1 MNNIT
6 HYYILGMKNIIS
18 IVLVSLISTFS
29 LAQNT
34 FTSNN
39 ATPGTDFN
47 TIGSWTGT
55 GTPNFTNGL
64 DKFIIRDGD
73 NYTSSGPLTI
83 EGLTLGE
90 GAGGGALV
98 LGSTLD
104 LAGNL
109 LLDVNSTL
117 TAAANQIN
125 IAGNWTEN
133 TGASLSSSGTVVFD
147 ATLVQT
153 ISAAATFNNLTFNG
167 GGVVSTGGNVRV
179 NGNWVIT
186 NNTNFSTGNFH
197 DLYGNLTVDDGSIY
211 NATDGRLSLRGSVD
225 QTLNIGANAT
235 FDQVYFQ
242 PGAPVNFNITGDYVA
257 NDLTYVY
264 PDATLDGV
272 GDQTM
277 EQLIQNGTINFSGSI
292 TFTGNR
298 INDTDDNVFGLGT
311 ADIIIDGNV
320 YFSNATNGD
329 AISIGGNLTIQ
340 SGLLVIDE
348 GSVTGTGGSTFQI
361 NDGYTVYLRGVDN
374 FPTGFGTVDFQ
385 GITSRANYDL
395 RANQTIRGGITYA
408 RLALG
413 AVSGTDTGSR
423 IKTADGSLDINGYL
437 DLNNGVTLDLAT
449 FNHTLEGNIY
459 NVTNS
464 GITQSAGS
472 FTLDAPD
479 ANQTVQANGTAD
491 YFFKTFSIINTA
503 PTAVRTINIDDDIYA
518 EDFVVTNTGGSASNY
533 LIVDIDDYEVLV
545 GGFPPPFTIS
555 IGANVQL
562 RTSGSSEFNSMMSNF
577 TGTFDPLSTIRF
589 DGGVQSIP
597 GVTYGNVEIRGNGNK
612 NATADFNVVG
622 NFSRIA
628 ETPVFVD
635 GGFSHTV
642 SGNWE
647 MNVAY
652 TNNMTGS
659 MDFNGADQTISGSD
673 FNNVTF
679 SGSGTK
685 SLLGNLFVGQD
696 VNGPNVGD
704 FTISNGV
711 TVNAGIY
718 TIEMLGGHWVNGGTG
733 VFNQNT
739 GTVLFSSTQNGQNI
753 TSNPNN
759 TFGDLDIDNN
769 SKTVNA
775 QTDIIVGRDF
785 DLVQN
790 NGAFNLQGFT
800 LFIGR
805 NFNNRTGTSFTFTL
819 PAATLHFNGN
829 VDQDIRNYAASTYP
843 NMIFTGLGIKRFYD
857 NGLDINGDVTITNTT
872 LDAANL
878 SHTVAGDWNNGGSFQ
893 HTQAITFDGADQ
905 SISASTFHD
914 TFFSGTG
921 TKTLT
926 GNITLNGRLQIND
939 GVTLDVSASNYK
951 ITVEESW
958 RNQGTGV
965 FVPQNGLVEFSG
977 GYSQIF
983 TGAVGFPSAGKQF
996 WDVLINTNTSRS
1008 ELDGDL
1014 IVENDFTINTGA
1026 ELEMDAFDMYVAANF
1041 TNNGIFDFNSNNS
1054 LVTFNG
1060 SSGTHTIESG
1070 GSGFRYITFDAPG
1083 ATYKLQS
1090 NISFNVSTNNTT
1102 VLTVNN
1108 GVFNLNGNE
1117 FLLST
1122 GYIMHIDIVGGVL
1135 EVDAGASLRLGRDS
1149 KITNSGGVFKIVGT
1163 IVNPAVVNSIDPDP
1177 GDFFSYDQTGGIIS
1191 AQYYSISNTTGNG
1204 FDISGGTIDNTNNFT
1219 NGVFSNG
1226 AGTSYLTLD
1235 VPFVASIPNVIFNP
1249 GPSFNV
1255 SAPVDHSGA
1264 LVVDFQDALGGLAGE
1279 ANDNDGFS
1287 QITWSFSGTGIVW
1300 DGGGDGSSWNDGNNW
1315 DSDLVPIA
1323 SDVVFLDHS
1332 IVGGGYSVDILAIDA
1347 IGLKLIIDAGGA
1359 NDITLTVK
1367 NSRTLDIEELMT
1379 IIDGSLIQE
1388 NSSTIRLAGAWS
1400 NSGTYTANAN
1410 TFILDGSSGVF
1421 TFNTNTDPFYNLTVD
1436 ASGAQY
1442 NLDNN
1447 MVINNDFNMIGGTFN
1462 VVGNKQITLFG
1473 NWNTNGGT
1481 FIPGTGDVN
1490 FSKTSGSQS
1499 IYGGLFY
1506 DLSLNSG
1513 AAKQL
1518 TSNVTIKNDIIFS
1531 NAFVNTFNASSFIIK
1546 LGDDWI
1552 NNRDATVF
1560 SQTGSGAV
1568 IFDGGSTQDITG
1580 SGITNFNS
1588 IFISGTGT
1596 KRVRISTNINK
1607 DLNILNGIGRVEI
1620 DPGVTVTGTAGG
1632 TLSQTGG
1639 QLRIEDTNNFPTG
1652 FGTVSL
1658 TGGEVL
1664 YYANIDQNIFPTTYF
1679 DLRIGRPNVG
1689 NTPTKTLLGDITVND
1704 DLILNDTEVTLAVN
1718 NFTIN
1723 LEDALVIPSGGQQV
1737 DWGVVGGTGTLNH
1750 FGNYWNIDA
1759 DITGFNN
1766 LILGGVGGKYMNSA
1780 LTITG
1785 DVTIADGLL
1794 LDMNGN
1800 TMTGTGS
1807 KSFTMLG
1814 TSRVITDNI
1823 ADPLPAFPTAF
1834 GTYSLATTSRVTLN
1848 GSGNQIIYSIP
1859 TYGRLDLNSN
1869 GDATIDGNLNV
1880 DGDLTM
1886 NDNVTLV
1893 DAGFDMTF
1901 SGTNNDFRNYTPSI
1915 STVTVTFDG
1924 ADQNIYS
1931 YSSASVDYVNLPTTV
1946 FAGSGTKSLV
1956 GGEDFYRI
1964 NGDLTINSGVTVNL
1978 NRDMEFSGANFTNNG
1993 TFNHTN
1999 FTLNFNRTGVQTI
2012 DPGANHSLRT
2022 TRFENGGGTKTIVNN
2037 GLNIDAGQLEFFSNA
2052 VVDFGNLTHNFA
2064 ITNINDDATET
2075 LITSSANLVLD
2086 RIGTQTLL
2094 KDRTWNNI
2102 TFAGSGNKLIG
2113 GILTG
2118 NDIIIN
2124 NGVNLFMSSDYGT
2137 DIGGII
2143 VNGNWT
2149 NAGAFYDY
2157 TSTIAFESVDTNP
2170 KTIDNNGFD
2179 FYNITFNQSNTSARN
2194 YSLQSS
2200 QVIQEDLTIGSGATL
2215 DVNGFN
2221 LTLGNN
2227 DGGNPDAEQ
2236 HYIAAGATLTISPGS
2251 TLLFDAT
2258 DNGTDGTSDPDP
2270 TLIVDGTFNLVGTSG
2285 NLARIDRSAGN
2296 YRIDIDIQSGGTIN
2310 ARYYEISTLVD
2321 AGLDIQVGANVATS
2335 GANNNFSD
2343 GTWTGMSIANSG
2355 NRLYLNFEADATGL
2369 SDVSNVTF
2377 NHGGAPNP
2385 LYHFNVRRSAGAGGV
2400 LTFAGTINGLL
2411 AGETYE
2417 DDGDGTKIEWPV
2429 LSFTNWTGAISSD
2442 WSVVGNWDNGV
2453 PSNSL
2458 DAIIGLQTNN
2468 PVINSVSGNGAARSV
2483 TLTNG
2488 ILTLDDGNDLN
2499 SIGDVIIGQGT
2510 ANGILAVANAG
2521 SDVFISGGL
2530 TIGGNG
2536 IYIPGG
2542 GTFTFNA
2549 AGGTV
2554 TITPNNASLNNVTFT
2569 GAATYL
2575 VAGASID
2582 IDGDVLISNGTL
2594 SFSTTNYTAT
2604 IGGDMLN
2611 TGGTFSTSTAGT
2623 VILDGDA
2630 QTIQDVN
2637 FNDLTVSGTG
2647 TKTFQGSIDI
2657 ADDLIV
2663 NSTLGAGTSAIVMNG
2678 DVVIASGGT
2687 FDDGNGSHTF
2697 YGQYWTGTGGY
2708 SGNGTIVFART
2719 GNQYINASKFNNLDI
2734 SGTNTKY
2741 LQGDTDLTGD
2751 LILRNSIA
2759 SMRFNY
2765 SLINNTSGTGTMTAE
2780 PGLSMFV
2787 LGTNNFPSGFGTYA
2801 LDATSLARYE
2811 GTNDQTVRGGVQ
2823 YGRLYLLNANTKTL
2837 GGDIDVNGDLDFNTA
2852 TLDVSVNN
2860 YEIKLAG
2867 EWDNNDGGSF
2877 IARNGQVVL
2886 DGSVGDYQNIRAD
2899 ITGTKDFYILRIDKS
2914 FGTAR
2919 YLANGVDVSITNNL
2933 IVQNGEFRNWYNN
2946 RNLNVGGD
2954 INCIAGTIYTAG
2966 KYVMNKA
2973 SGTGFITSN
2982 GSVFYDLEINT
2993 GGTYLVQDNLSVD
3006 NLFNVTSGIF
3016 DGNGKTIQ
3024 LGNYLDVITISGTYM
3039 AGPGGR
3045 LEIGD
3050 RASLTVTPS
3059 GTLEL
3064 VGTSGAPVTITR
3076 RTVNTYNFS
3085 VQGIIKAQYYLFEFM
3100 GVNGVKIENGAIID
3114 ATDNFSNG
3122 SFANGASGG
3131 TLFNIES
3138 TQDLTGNPGRIENV
3152 TFPSNPGG
3160 GATNVSKLIAGSG
3173 TVEFY
3178 DAIGAF
3184 AGSNFENDPS
3194 GLIDWTGTE
3203 TLTWTAGAGT
3213 SDWFTA
3219 GNWESSLGGNK
3230 VPTATDLTIID
3241 SNPVIQ
3247 PIINVD
3253 GSGAGPAVAKSV
3265 TIDFGAIL
3273 TLNTSVDDV
3282 SPDLDVF
3289 GDITINGLLI
3299 TNSAADRI
3307 RIQGAWT
3314 RGGSGSF
3321 SQSTSK
3327 VNFATSGGVDVINN
3341 GTTPFYDLT
3350 IESGSFQLGSNTVV
3364 SNDFAVALGATFD
3377 VSSGNRQLTV
3387 GGDFTNAGTYNAQQG
3402 KLIFNNQT
3410 GAGTSNIDAGG
3421 DLFYDL
3427 TIAGGA
3433 TTSFVLQS
3441 SATVQGDMTVSNGFF
3456 LLNSN
3461 TLNMGDGIG
3470 TDLLEI
3476 TGATS
3481 EFLIGANGTLSMG
3494 NNSFVQVTNGIFKI
3508 VGTDG
3513 SNKAIINSQSGAYSF
3528 DVFSGGQL
3536 NAQFY
3541 EINNLNSNGLNIRFG
3556 ASLDAAENL
3565 SDGSFSS
3572 GASGG
3577 RYLLLEND
3585 LGSDI
3590 TLNNVVFNSGPAVNA
3605 KRISGT
3611 NAYIFND
3618 ASGVLAGVAFEE
3630 DDGVAGTGRV
3640 QWVYT
3645 SLNTWTGV
3653 TSSDWN
3659 TSSNWSTG
3667 NVPLATN
3674 DVVIPSGTPNN
3685 PVLSAGASG
3694 VAKDLTIQAGAV
3706 MEFNDA
3712 GGTELTLDGSF
3723 INSGTFTHTVGVFN
3737 VNGNWTNVGTYT
3749 AVANPLTQ
3757 VYLSANTG
3765 NILIETGGAAFH
3777 ELTIDSDKGA
3787 GDGDAIFQTVDAIVA
3802 NNRFELLDGT
3812 LEVSDPT
3819 HTITIN
3825 NITGTSVFA
3834 VNAAGTFVHGN
3845 GTINLQT
3852 TGTSISFES
3861 IGSNLY
3867 DVVTSGS
3874 GNVLFASAMTIDNN
3888 LTLGS
3893 NTDGGSSTIN
3903 LVGNISN
3910 TGTFTSSSS
3919 TVSLIGGAVQTITS
3933 TGGISFNNLTVAN
3946 SSGLFPQII
3955 LNDPVEVTGV
3965 LTLTDGIIASSVADF
3980 VHLNGGTLSGGSSA
3994 SYVNGPMQRTGSGNF
4009 TFPVG
4014 AGLFYARIGAE
4025 SLTGSNGFTAQYFDA
4040 AAPNPGN
4047 VSQGGAGPLNH
4058 VSGAEYWE
4066 LTRSSGA
4073 SNPLV
4078 KLYWEDGTRSDI
4090 TDLSGNDLVVA
4101 HYTAGNWQSEGGII
4115 TGGSTTAVGS
4125 VLSTSA
4131 LTSLSPI
4138 TFGSAFNLNALPIE
4152 LLSFEA
4158 EALQTTVKLT
4168 WETASEL
4175 NNDYFTLLRSK
4186 DGVNFDE
4193 ITTIIGAGDSKE
4205 KLGYSFID
4213 ERPYSGISYYKLMQT
4228 DFDGTTVDV
4237 GVVLVRMS
4245 NNAQTLQLV
4254 SYPNPFQNEAIN
4266 LSLSGLNEEE
4276 VVTVMIVDTFG
4287 KQQFT
4292 HKSSADSSGYLDITV
4307 EESTRWNSGVYVIQI
4322 ITEKGSIQSRV
4333 IKQ

>member
-1 MNNIT
+1 
-6 HYYILGMKNIIS
+6 MKKIIS

-39 ATPGTDFN
+39 AAPGTDFN
-47 TIGSWTGT
+47 TVGSWTGT

-186 NNTNFSTGNFH
+186 NNTNFSTGNLH
-197 DLYGNLTVDDGSIY
+197 YLYGNLTVDDGSIY
-211 NATDGRLSLRGSVD
+211 NATDGILYLLGSLD
-225 QTLNIGANAT
+225 QSMNIGTNAT
-235 FDQVYFQ
+235 FDRLYFQ
-242 PGAPVNFNITGDYVA
+242 PGAAVNYTITGDIVA
-257 NDLTYVY
+257 NDLSIVY
-264 PDATLDGV
+264 PDATINGV
-272 GDQTM
+272 GDHSFRGLRQ
-277 EQLIQNGTINFSGSI
+277 EGVCNFSGTL
-292 TFTGNR
+292 TFTGG
-298 INDTDDNVFGLGT
+298 TVYDNVDNALTLGT

-320 YFSNATNGD
+320 AFSNGGNDDIT
-329 AISIGGNLTIQ
+329 IGGNLTVN
-340 SGLLVIDE
+340 SGYLVLYE
-348 GSVTGTGGSTFQI
+348 GSTTGAGGTFQI
-361 NDGYTVYLRGVDN
+361 NDGLSVYVRGVNN
-374 FPTGFGTVDFQ
+374 FPIGFGSVDFQ

-413 AVSGTDTGSR
+413 AASGTDTGSR
-423 IKTADGSLDINGYL
+423 TKTVDGSLDINGYL

-449 FNHTLEGNIY
+449 FDHTLEGNIY

-479 ANQTVQANGTAD
+479 ANQTVQGNGTAN
-491 YFFKTFSIINTA
+491 YFFKIFSITNTA

-518 EDFVVTNTGGSASNY
+518 EDFVATNTGGSASNY

-555 IGANVQL
+555 IGANVHL
-562 RTSGSSEFNSMMSNF
+562 RTSGSSEFNSMMANF
-577 TGTFDPLSTIRF
+577 VGTFDPLSTIRF

-622 NFSRIA
+622 NFSRVGD
-628 ETPVFVD
+628 TPVFID

-642 SGNWE
+642 TGNWV

-652 TNNMTGS
+652 TNNMTGT
-659 MDFNGADQTISGSD
+659 MDFNGTDQTISGSD
-673 FNNVTF
+673 FNNISF

-785 DLVQN
+785 DLIQN

-829 VDQDIRNYAASTYP
+829 VDQDIRNYAASAYP
-843 NMIFTGLGIKRFYD
+843 NMTFSGLGIKTFYD
-857 NGLDINGDVTITNTT
+857 NGLNIDGNVTITNTT
-872 LDAANL
+872 VNAANL
-878 SHTVAGDWNNGGSFQ
+878 SHTVAGDWNNGGSYQ
-893 HTQAITFDGADQ
+893 HTQAITFDGANQ
-905 SISASTFHD
+905 NISASTFHD

-926 GNITLNGRLQIND
+926 GNITLNGRLQINA
-939 GVTLDVSASNYK
+939 GVTLDVSVSNYK

-958 RNQGTGV
+958 RNTDTGI

-977 GYSQIF
+977 GYSQMF
-983 TGAVGFPSAGKQF
+983 TGAVGFPSVGKQF
-996 WDVLINTNTSRS
+996 WDVLINTNTSRA

-1014 IVENDFTINTGA
+1014 IVENDFTINSGA
-1026 ELEMDAFDMYVAANF
+1026 ELETDAFDMFVAANF
-1041 TNNGIFDFNSNNS
+1041 TNNGTFDFNSNGS
-1054 LVTFNG
+1054 KVTFNG
-1060 SSGTHTIESG
+1060 GAGLHSIEPG
-1070 GSGFRYITFDAPG
+1070 GADFRYIVIDANVN
-1083 ATYKLQS
+1083 AEYQLLS
-1090 NISFNVSTNNTT
+1090 NLNFSTGNNLTAI
-1102 VLTVNN
+1102 LTVNS
-1108 GVFNLNGNE
+1108 GKFDLNGTEVTFPTFRTLN
-1117 FLLST
+1117 
-1122 GYIMHIDIVGGVL
+1122 IDINGGVL
-1135 EVDAGASLRLGRDS
+1135 EVDEGASLRLGLDS
-1149 KITNSGGVFKIVGT
+1149 RINNTGGNFRVVG
-1163 IVNPAVVNSIDPDP
+1163 IASNPAVINSLNFST
-1177 GDFFSYDQTGGIIS
+1177 GDYFDYVQSGGTIE
-1191 AQYYSISNTTGNG
+1191 ARYYSISNTTGNG
-1204 FDISGGTIDNTNNFT
+1204 FYISGGTIDATNNFSD
-1219 NGVFSNG
+1219 GVFSNG
-1226 AGTSYLTLD
+1226 AGTAYLTFD
-1235 VPFVASIPNVIFNP
+1235 VPFSSSIPNVIFNA

-1255 SAPVDHSGA
+1255 SAPVDHGGA
-1264 LVVDFQDALGGLAGE
+1264 LVIDFQDALGGLAGE
-1279 ANDNDGFS
+1279 ANDGDGFS
-1287 QITWSFSGTGIVW
+1287 QITWSFSGTGVSW
-1300 DGGGDGSSWNDGNNW
+1300 DGGGDGVSWNDAVNW
-1315 DSDLVPIA
+1315 APDGVPTA
-1323 SDVVFLDHS
+1323 TDVVFLDHS
-1332 IVGGGYSVDILAIDA
+1332 IIAGAYSVDILTIDA
-1347 IGLKLIIDAGGA
+1347 VGLKLILDAGGA
-1359 NDITLTVK
+1359 NDISLTVK
-1367 NSRTLDIEELMT
+1367 NGRALDIEELMT

-1388 NSSTIRLAGAWS
+1388 NSSTIRLAGAFS
-1400 NSGTYTANAN
+1400 NSGTYTSN
-1410 TFILDGSSGVF
+1410 TNSFVLDGTSGVH
-1421 TFNTNTDPFYNLTVD
+1421 TFNTNNDPFYNLTVA

-1447 MVINNDFNMIGGTFN
+1447 MFIDGDLNITGGTFN
-1462 VVGNKQITLFG
+1462 VVGSKSIDLKG
-1473 NWNTNGGT
+1473 DWSINGGA
-1481 FIPGTGDVN
+1481 FLPGTGAVN
-1490 FSKTSGSQS
+1490 MRGSSGIQTV
-1499 IYGGLFY
+1499 YGGVFY
-1506 DLSLNSG
+1506 DLNLYGSVNI
-1513 AAKQL
+1513 QMI
-1518 TSNVTIKNDIIFS
+1518 SNLTIKDDFIITFGFS
-1531 NAFVNTFNASSFIIK
+1531 GVFDAQAFIIKIADNWTNSKAPSSFIQS
-1546 LGDDWI
+1546 G
-1552 NNRDATVF
+1552 A
-1560 SQTGSGAV
+1560 GAV
-1568 IFDGGSTQDITG
+1568 IFDGVGQTIAGSSSTT
-1580 SGITNFNS
+1580 FNS
-1588 IFISGTGT
+1588 VYFSGTGT
-1596 KRVRISTNINK
+1596 KLIATSCTINK
-1607 DLNILNGIGRVEI
+1607 DMNILNGIGRVEI
-1620 DPGVTVTGTAGG
+1620 NPGVVVTGTAGG

-1639 QLRIEDTNNFPTG
+1639 QLRIEDTNNFPNG

-1679 DLRIGRPNVG
+1679 DLRVGRPNAG

-1704 DLILNDTEVTLAVN
+1704 DLTINDTQTTLAAN
-1718 NFTIN
+1718 DFTIN
-1723 LEDALVIPSGGQQV
+1723 LEDYLTIPTGGQQV

-1750 FGNYWNIDA
+1750 FGNYWGIDA

-1766 LILGGVGGKYMNSA
+1766 LILAGVGGKYMNSA

-1800 TMTGTGS
+1800 NMTGTGA
-1807 KSFTMLG
+1807 KTFTMLG

-1823 ADPLPAFPTAF
+1823 ADPLPAFPTDF
-1834 GTYSLATTSRVTLN
+1834 GTYNLATSSRVTLN
-1848 GSGNQIIYSIP
+1848 GSGDQVVYSIP

-1869 GDATIDGNLNV
+1869 GNATLGGNLNV

-1886 NDNVTLV
+1886 NDNVALV

-1901 SGTNNDFRNYTPSI
+1901 SGTNNDFRNYTPSV

-1931 YSSASVDYVNLPTTV
+1931 YSSASVDYINLPTVLFT
-1946 FAGSGTKSLV
+1946 GSGTKSLA
-1956 GGEDFYRI
+1956 GGEDFFRI

-1978 NRDMEFSGANFTNNG
+1978 NRDMEFSGTNFTNNG
-1993 TFNHTN
+1993 AFNHTN

-2037 GLNIDAGQLEFFSNA
+2037 GLNIDAGQIEFFSNA
-2052 VVDFGNLTHNFA
+2052 VVDLGSLTHNLA
-2064 ITNINDDATET
+2064 ITNINDDNTET
-2075 LITSSANLVLD
+2075 VISASANLVLD
-2086 RIGTQTLL
+2086 RIGTQTFL
-2094 KDRTWNNI
+2094 KDRIWNDI

-2113 GILTG
+2113 GIFTG

-2137 DIGGII
+2137 NIGGMV

-2149 NAGAFYDY
+2149 NLGAFYDY
-2157 TSTIAFESVDTNP
+2157 TSTIAFESIDTNP
-2170 KTIDNNGFD
+2170 KNIDNNGFE
-2179 FYNITFNQSNTSARN
+2179 FYNVTFNQSNTNVRS
-2194 YSLQSS
+2194 YSLQSG
-2200 QVIQEDLTIGSGATL
+2200 QVIQEDLTMGSGATL
-2215 DVNGFN
+2215 DANGFN

-2227 DGGNPDAEQ
+2227 DSGNPDAEQ
-2236 HYIAAGATLTISPGS
+2236 HYIALGATLTIGPGS
-2251 TLLFDAT
+2251 TLLFNANDTGADDT
-2258 DNGTDGTSDPDP
+2258 NDGDP
-2270 TLIVDGTFNLVGTSG
+2270 TLVVDGTFNLVGTSG

-2296 YRIDIDIQSGGTIN
+2296 YRIDIDIQSGGAIN
-2310 ARYYEISTLVD
+2310 ARFYEISTLVD
-2321 AGLDIQVGANVATS
+2321 AGLDVQSGAIVAAS

-2343 GTWTGMSIANSG
+2343 GTWSNINTANSG
-2355 NRLYLNFEADATGL
+2355 NRLYLNFEGDATGL
-2369 SDVSNVTF
+2369 SDISNVTF
-2377 NHGGAPNP
+2377 NHGGAPVQGV
-2385 LYHFNVRRSAGAGGV
+2385 HFNVRRSAGAIGGAI
-2400 LTFAGTINGLL
+2400 TFAGTINGLL
-2411 AGETYE
+2411 AGEIYE
-2417 DDGDGTKIEWPV
+2417 DDGVGGTVTPGQIIWPP
-2429 LSFTNWTGAISSD
+2429 LSFTTWTGATDSRWND
-2442 WSVVGNWDNGV
+2442 PTNWIGGV
-2453 PSNSL
+2453 PTISL

-2468 PVINSVSGNGAARSV
+2468 PVINSVSGDGAAKSI

-2510 ANGILAVANAG
+2510 ANGILAIANPT

-2575 VAGASID
+2575 MSGANID
-2582 IDGDVLISNGTL
+2582 INGNVLMSNGTL
-2594 SFSTTNYTAT
+2594 SFSTTNYIAT

-2611 TGGTFSTSTAGT
+2611 TGGTFSTSTAGL
-2623 VILDGDA
+2623 VILDGAA
-2630 QTIQDVN
+2630 QTIQDVD

-2663 NSTLGAGTSAIVMNG
+2663 NSTLGAGSSTIVMNG
-2678 DVVIASGGT
+2678 DVEITSGGT

-2697 YGQYWTGTGGY
+2697 NGQYWTGTGGY

-2765 SLINNTSGTGTMTAE
+2765 SLINNTSGTGTMSAE
-2780 PGLSMFV
+2780 AGLSMFV

-2811 GTNDQTVRGGVQ
+2811 GTNDQTIRGGVQ
-2823 YGRLYLLNANTKTL
+2823 YGRLYLLNSNTKTL

-2852 TLDVSVNN
+2852 TLDVSINN
-2860 YEIKLAG
+2860 YEIKLAA
-2867 EWDNNDGGSF
+2867 EWDNNNGGSF
-2877 IARNGQVVL
+2877 IARNGQVIL

-2919 YLANGVDVSITNNL
+2919 YLASGVDVSITNNL

-2946 RNLNVGGD
+2946 RNLYIGGD
-2954 INCIAGTIYTAG
+2954 INCIAGTIYSAG

-3006 NLFNVTSGIF
+3006 NLFNVTAGTF

-3024 LGNYLDVITISGTYM
+3024 LGNYLDVITISGTYI
-3039 AGPGGR
+3039 AGSGGR

-3050 RASLTVTPS
+3050 RASLTVTPA
-3059 GTLEL
+3059 GTLDL
-3064 VGTSGAPVTITR
+3064 VGTSGSPVTITR

-3085 VQGIIKAQYYLFEFM
+3085 VQGTIKAQNYLFEFM
-3100 GVNGVKIENGAIID
+3100 GVNGIKIENGAIID
-3114 ATDNFSNG
+3114 AIDNFSNG

-3247 PIINVD
+3247 PIIIVD

-3273 TLNTSVDDV
+3273 TLNTSVDDL

-3289 GDITINGLLI
+3289 GDITINGLFI

-3327 VNFATSGGVDVINN
+3327 VDFATSGGVDVINN

-3377 VSSGNRQLTV
+3377 VSSGNRQLTI
-3387 GGDFTNAGTYNAQQG
+3387 GGDFINAGTYNAQQG

-3410 GAGTSNIDAGG
+3410 GAGTSNINPGG

-3433 TTSFVLQS
+3433 TTSFVMQS
-3441 SATVQGDMTVSNGFF
+3441 NVTVQGDMAISNGLF

-3481 EFLIGANGTLSMG
+3481 EFIIGANGILSMG
-3494 NNSFVQVTNGIFKI
+3494 NNSFVQVTNGILKV
-3508 VGTDG
+3508 VGTDA
-3513 SNKAIINSQSGAYSF
+3513 SNKAIINSQSGSYSF
-3528 DVFSGGQL
+3528 DVLSGGQL

-3556 ASLDAAENL
+3556 ASLDAIENL
-3565 SDGSFSS
+3565 SDGSFSA

-3585 LGSDI
+3585 LGADI

-3640 QWVYT
+3640 QWIYT

-3659 TSSNWSTG
+3659 TASNWSTA

-3674 DVVIPSGTPNN
+3674 DVVIPSGTPNS

-3712 GGTELTLDGSF
+3712 GGTELTLDGAF
-3723 INSGTFTHTVGVFN
+3723 VNSGTFTHTAGIFN

-3757 VYLSANTG
+3757 VYLTAITG
-3765 NILIETGGAAFH
+3765 NILIETGGAAFY
-3777 ELTIDSDKGA
+3777 EIIIDSDKGA

-3812 LEVSDPT
+3812 LQISDPT
-3819 HTITIN
+3819 HIITIN
-3825 NITGTSVFA
+3825 NTTGTSVFA

-3852 TGTSISFES
+3852 TGTSINFES

-3867 DVVTSGS
+3867 NVVTSGS
-3874 GNVLFASAMTIDNN
+3874 GNVAFASVMTIDND

-3893 NTDGGSSTIN
+3893 NTDAGSSTIN
-3903 LVGNISN
+3903 LVGNVIN
-3910 TGTFTSSSS
+3910 TGTFTSSTS
-3919 TVSLIGGAVQTITS
+3919 TVSLVGSTVQTISS
-3933 TGGISFNNLTVAN
+3933 TGGMSFNNLTVTN

-3955 LNDPVEVTGV
+3955 LNDIIEITGV

-3994 SYVNGPMQRTGSGNF
+3994 SYVNGPMQRTGSGDF

-4101 HYTAGNWQSEGGII
+4101 HYTSGNWQSEGGTI
-4115 TGGSTTAVGS
+4115 TGGSTTSVGS

-4158 EALQTTVKLT
+4158 EELQTTVKLT

-4175 NNDYFTLLRSK
+4175 NNDYFTLFRSK

-4193 ITTIIGAGDSKE
+4193 ITTIIGAGDSKG

-4245 NNAQTLQLV
+4245 NNSQTLQLT
-4254 SYPNPFQNEAIN
+4254 SYPNPFHNEAIN

-4276 VVTVMIVDTFG
+4276 SVTVRIVDAFG
-4287 KQQFT
+4287 KQMVIANST
-4292 HKSSADSSGYLDITV
+4292 ADGSGYLDITV
-4307 EESTRWNSGVYVIQI
+4307 EESTRWNSGVYVIQV
-4322 ITEKGSIQSRV
+4322 ITEKGAIQSRV